1 MKTLVVS
8 ALALTA
14 MSSVALADEPKAP
27 ASEPVVL
34 AAAEPM
40 VLTEAQLD
48 EVTAGQNINVLN
60 IGAAGVCVI
69 TGPCN
74 NNQGIVFNQPGS

>member
-1 MKTLVVS
+1 MITPKTV
-8 ALALTA
+8 
-14 MSSVALADEPKAP
+14 PKSIP
-27 ASEPVVL
+27 P

-60 IGAAGVCVI
+60 IGVAGVCVI
-69 TGPCN
+69 TGPCS
-74 NNQGIVFNQPGS
+74 NNQGIVFNQPTGP

>member
-34 AAAEPM
+34 
-40 VLTEAQLD
+40 TEAQLD

-60 IGAAGVCVI
+60 VGVAGVCVI
-69 TGPCN
+69 AGPCN
-74 NNQGIVFNQPGS
+74 NNRGIVFNQPTGP